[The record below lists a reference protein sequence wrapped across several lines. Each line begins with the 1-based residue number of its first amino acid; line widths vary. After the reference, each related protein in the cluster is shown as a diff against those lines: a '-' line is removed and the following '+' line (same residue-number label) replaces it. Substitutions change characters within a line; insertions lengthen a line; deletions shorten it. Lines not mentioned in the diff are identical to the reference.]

1 MTGPDI
7 FDLDRFVTAQDEVF
21 EQVMEEL
28 RAGEKRSHWM
38 WFIFPQFIGLGQ
50 SPMSR
55 RYAIRSTGEAAAYL
69 EHGTLGAR
77 YREAVEALL
86 QHQGRSAHD
95 IFGSPDDLKLHS
107 SLTLFSSVAP
117 DDGLFQGALLRF
129 FRGARDLSTVR
140 LIGGPA

>member
-117 DDGLFQGALLRF
+117 D
-129 FRGARDLSTVR
+129 
-140 LIGGPA
+140 